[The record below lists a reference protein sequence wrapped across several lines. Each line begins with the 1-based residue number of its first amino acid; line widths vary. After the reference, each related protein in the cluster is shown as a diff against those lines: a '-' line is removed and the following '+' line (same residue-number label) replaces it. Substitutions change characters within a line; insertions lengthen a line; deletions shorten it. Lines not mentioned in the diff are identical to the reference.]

1 MTQLVSMRPGAF
13 AAFAEE
19 AIVDYARDNAQAGRW
34 SEQEAPAR
42 ARAEFQRLLPLG
54 LDTPNHFFY
63 EILGAAGGEP
73 VGSLWFALDT
83 TDQGKAGYL
92 YSIRVAPAFRGRGHA
107 KEALDLMEGL
117 ALDMGLTG
125 MSLHVFGHNTN
136 AQALYRASGYWTTG
150 VVMRKP
156 LRRPTRD

>member
-1 MTQLVSMRPGAF
+1 MTELIPMRPSTF
-13 AAFAEE
+13 PAFAEE
-19 AIVDYARDNAQAGRW
+19 AIADYARDSAQAGRW

-63 EILGAAGGEP
+63 EILGGAEREP

-83 TDQGKAGYL
+83 TDQAKAGYL

-107 KEALDLMEGL
+107 KEALDLLEGV
-117 ALDMGLTG
+117 ALDMGLAA
-125 MSLHVFGHNTN
+125 MSLHVFSHNTN

-156 LRRPTRD
+156 LRRPTQE